1 MLLQLIK
8 YPLNGLIAGTL
19 ALIFLFP
26 VPLSAESKSG
36 VEPQVISL
44 PSGPG
49 SIEGLGESFEPHLNT
64 GTATYGVKISVP
76 PGINNHQPEIVLEYN
91 GGYGNSPFGL
101 GWNLNFEFIQRQ
113 TDKGVPEYVD
123 EDVFVYSGSNE
134 LVPLPDGIYRLKIE
148 GLFMKF
154 QKKGDTWEVWR
165 KNGTHLY
172 FGTTANSR
180 QINSKGTF
188 KWLIDREVDTNGN
201 EIHYFY
207 ETDNGQVYLSEIRYS
222 IMAKD
227 LYKSVRLLYETRPD
241 IYTDYRSRSRIL
253 TDKRLSEIHIM
264 SQETLVRKYL
274 ISYSDDADFSLL
286 SQVAQIGADGLS
298 ALPPVSFE
306 YTRYSPESIETI
318 AMVNPPPAGI
328 SISNSNVELVDI
340 DGDSLTDIVHTSP
353 IDGIHYFYL
362 NQGHGKWAA
371 RAEVPDASPPYLLA
385 TQGIMMSDM
394 NGDGLADLFVRTTDA
409 FGYFKNAGKTTWEET
424 DWQACRPVPNFSF
437 ESQNVRMLD
446 VNNDKLID
454 VMVDGGSS
462 YYIWLNHAD
471 NQWNTAFDFETN
483 LPDGNHLSFSS
494 SSTRMGDMNGDR
506 IQDLVFIIDGYVS
519 YFPGKGNGEFDSE
532 VVMANPPYGSGGAAN
547 LLAVSDINN
556 DGLGDIVQI
565 GNEAVRVWFNQG
577 NQTFKAP
584 VLFEGTPSY
593 MAGTSAFRFADMN
606 GDGFT
611 DLLMIDSTSPTPCQ
625 YVDFNNGI
633 YPNLLTKISNGLGR
647 EITIDYTSSTEFY
660 LSDRDNGLPW
670 QTKLPFPVQVV
681 SRVTV
686 KDKNSGAEYITDYHY
701 RDGYYDGREKEFRGF
716 GGLDKMVYGDST
728 GPTLKTRYTFDTGKE
743 EESRKGLV
751 TSLAALTEEGTLNPP
766 AGIFDITASDIVTRD
781 LHTGENGER
790 VRFSY
795 ISENDTWIYENS
807 LDPVQIRKETTQD
820 DFGNT
825 IASSDYGIVEDGDY
839 AKGDDEVRSFTSF
852 LIDQENWMMD
862 RPLEIRMED
871 LSGNF
876 ISHQK
881 NNYDAKGNLIIRQ
894 DAVSEGNFITTLQ
907 NRYDIYGNIIRITD
921 ANSHWRQITYDPL
934 FHAFPVSEQI
944 GGTPLTMTAGYDT
957 ARGLLTSFS
966 DFNGHITRFEYD
978 TYSRIINIIKPGD
991 TPDFPTQSFA
1001 YHLSD
1006 PVSSVLVQSRE
1017 TSGTHQTYD
1026 TISYYDGLGRKLMT
1040 KSEGPENNWVV
1051 SEAVRFNAKGEVQK
1065 NWLPYFST
1073 GLDYEIPNPAFSHTT
1088 FAYDA
1093 KGRSIKETN
1102 PDATL
1107 KSTAYLPLQTT
1118 VYDEEDNGTG
1128 PHADTPHSFF
1138 YDGLERLVKVREKNN
1153 DQIYTTTYAYDG
1165 QNNLTKIID
1174 NEGNIKTMQYDGL
1187 GRKTYMNDPDKHEMH
1202 YAYDPAG
1209 NLVRTTDA
1217 KAQTVTYTHDPAN
1230 RVLTENFNGTKVRYH
1245 YDDDLSPTFPD
1256 LSNTLGKLAWVEDEA
1271 GTEYYS
1277 YDARGNLV
1285 TKIREAAGYTFVN
1298 KTAYDAMDRVVAM
1311 TYPDGFTL
1319 TYQYNAMN
1327 QLDSIPGFVSGIDYI
1342 ATGQKSGFTYANGI
1356 QSDYTYDARQRMQ
1369 QLQTRC
1375 YGKVL
1380 QDFTYRYDAVSN
1392 ILAIA
1397 DGRPEK
1403 TTDNQTRSYAYDNLY
1418 RLTSAIAPAWTE
1430 TYQYSSIGNMT
1441 FKSDLGIM
1449 TYGENGAGPHAV
1461 TAAPEAGITYTY
1473 DANGNISS
1481 KTPGYTYRFDHKD
1494 RMTGATRLADNA
1506 DISYTYDFQGN
1517 RVSKNIT
1524 IGADTATTVY
1534 ADKFTELRQN
1544 SLVKQVF
1551 AADRLVARI
1560 FTPFH
1565 AGVMETRL
1573 TPLTID
1579 DFDNNPADGVIT
1591 LAEIRTQGKDSN
1603 TMEVPDVADAL
1614 RIYQNNLETSPNI
1627 ITFETM
1633 SKAFHELGGM
1643 GPGEE
1648 TVRFYLP
1655 DHLGSASIVTDAHGN
1670 MVEESV
1676 FYPYGANRARTGSF
1690 ESEYRFTGKEL
1701 DDETGLHYF
1710 GARYYDSQVGRFVS
1724 VDPLYV
1730 EGNFNNK
1737 HALEFLNLYA
1747 YAEDSPITY
1756 QDFDGL
1762 FKINIG
1768 SARID
1773 LTTSVG
1779 KVGEGAL
1786 NKISPGSGPLFKSLT
1801 GTAKAAEAAIQGKPM
1816 KAVYEM
1822 FKVKA
1827 ELANFALDKVDD
1839 VVDVFEAGYDELI
1852 DRGYS
1857 LDDLG
1862 NAISDAPALLK
1873 YGFENPDA
1881 FMAAGVE
1888 GLTTMSAVSLNA
1900 AVNISTMG
1908 VVDKVITG
1916 KKIQAGVEGFVDW
1929 GFDQYDK
1936 RSKSDRGGGGGVW

>member
-1 MLLQLIK
+1 
-8 YPLNGLIAGTL
+8 
-19 ALIFLFP
+19 
-26 VPLSAESKSG
+26 
-36 VEPQVISL
+36 
-44 PSGPG
+44 
-49 SIEGLGESFEPHLNT
+49 
-64 GTATYGVKISVP
+64 
-76 PGINNHQPEIVLEYN
+76 
-91 GGYGNSPFGL
+91 
-101 GWNLNFEFIQRQ
+101 
-113 TDKGVPEYVD
+113 
-123 EDVFVYSGSNE
+123 
-134 LVPLPDGIYRLKIE
+134 
-148 GLFMKF
+148 
-154 QKKGDTWEVWR
+154 
-165 KNGTHLY
+165 
-172 FGTTANSR
+172 
-180 QINSKGTF
+180 
-188 KWLIDREVDTNGN
+188 
-201 EIHYFY
+201 
-207 ETDNGQVYLSEIRYS
+207 
-222 IMAKD
+222 
-227 LYKSVRLLYETRPD
+227 
-241 IYTDYRSRSRIL
+241 
-253 TDKRLSEIHIM
+253 
-264 SQETLVRKYL
+264 
-274 ISYSDDADFSLL
+274 
-286 SQVAQIGADGLS
+286 
-298 ALPPVSFE
+298 
-306 YTRYSPESIETI
+306 
-318 AMVNPPPAGI
+318 
-328 SISNSNVELVDI
+328 
-340 DGDSLTDIVHTSP
+340 
-353 IDGIHYFYL
+353 
-362 NQGHGKWAA
+362 
-371 RAEVPDASPPYLLA
+371 
-385 TQGIMMSDM
+385 
-394 NGDGLADLFVRTTDA
+394 
-409 FGYFKNAGKTTWEET
+409 
-424 DWQACRPVPNFSF
+424 
-437 ESQNVRMLD
+437 
-446 VNNDKLID
+446 
-454 VMVDGGSS
+454 
-462 YYIWLNHAD
+462 
-471 NQWNTAFDFETN
+471 
-483 LPDGNHLSFSS
+483 
-494 SSTRMGDMNGDR
+494 
-506 IQDLVFIIDGYVS
+506 
-519 YFPGKGNGEFDSE
+519 
-532 VVMANPPYGSGGAAN
+532 
-547 LLAVSDINN
+547 
-556 DGLGDIVQI
+556 
-565 GNEAVRVWFNQG
+565 
-577 NQTFKAP
+577 
-584 VLFEGTPSY
+584 
-593 MAGTSAFRFADMN
+593 
-606 GDGFT
+606 
-611 DLLMIDSTSPTPCQ
+611 
-625 YVDFNNGI
+625 
-633 YPNLLTKISNGLGR
+633 
-647 EITIDYTSSTEFY
+647 
-660 LSDRDNGLPW
+660 
-670 QTKLPFPVQVV
+670 
-681 SRVTV
+681 
-686 KDKNSGAEYITDYHY
+686 
-701 RDGYYDGREKEFRGF
+701 
-716 GGLDKMVYGDST
+716 
-728 GPTLKTRYTFDTGKE
+728 
-743 EESRKGLV
+743 
-751 TSLAALTEEGTLNPP
+751 
-766 AGIFDITASDIVTRD
+766 
-781 LHTGENGER
+781 
-790 VRFSY
+790 
-795 ISENDTWIYENS
+795 
-807 LDPVQIRKETTQD
+807 
-820 DFGNT
+820 
-825 IASSDYGIVEDGDY
+825 
-839 AKGDDEVRSFTSF
+839 
-852 LIDQENWMMD
+852 
-862 RPLEIRMED
+862 
-871 LSGNF
+871 
-876 ISHQK
+876 
-881 NNYDAKGNLIIRQ
+881 
-894 DAVSEGNFITTLQ
+894 
-907 NRYDIYGNIIRITD
+907 
-921 ANSHWRQITYDPL
+921 
-934 FHAFPVSEQI
+934 
-944 GGTPLTMTAGYDT
+944 MTAGYDT